1 MNSNQSNLQLIEKID
16 ALGVRAAIDALLHEL
31 ERAETKFPAWPDD
44 LIHAAAIVGEESGE
58 LIRAALQYQYEQG
71 EWQEVQKE
79 AVQVGAMAI
88 RLLKNLP
95 EQEPT
100 GRLRF

>member
-1 MNSNQSNLQLIEKID
+1 MNSNLTNPQLLEKID
-16 ALGVRAAIDALLHEL
+16 ALGVRATIEAMLHEL
-31 ERAETKFPAWPDD
+31 ERAETKFPTWPGD

-88 RLLKNLP
+88 RLLKNL
-95 EQEPT
+95 Q
-100 GRLRF
+100 GQL